1 MSRSARGRGRETS
14 GGRYI
19 VVGLMAL
26 AVLVGGLV
34 LARPW
39 SWCPVDW
46 SGASRIELIAKFADV
61 TLDGRRYRIGGD
73 ALLDYGLRVLTT
85 PVDQLLYRTQ
95 GERHPLTVIANISA
109 ESRDALD
116 EPEFTC
122 VRATL
127 GSANWSQR
135 PITFGTQ
142 TLADGYPPGAP
153 PPQRNEAWRQAVAKD
168 GPEWPAG
175 ESISLEL
182 WLSVRGQRY
191 VVALPPFALLK
202 GG

>member
-1 MSRSARGRGRETS
+1 MSART
-14 GGRYI
+14 YI
-19 VVGLMAL
+19 VVGL
-26 AVLVGGLV
+26 AVLAIVGSTLV

-39 SWCPVDW
+39 SWCPLDW
-46 SGASRIELIAKFADV
+46 SGASRIELTAKFADV
-61 TLDGRRYRIGGD
+61 TLDRQYRIGGD
-73 ALLDYGLRVLTT
+73 ALLDYGSRVLTT
-85 PVDQLLYRTQ
+85 PVDQLVYRIQ

-109 ESRDALD
+109 ESRDALGQ
-116 EPEFTC
+116 PEFTC

-127 GSANWSQR
+127 GSATWSQR
-135 PITFGTQ
+135 PTTHSTQ

-153 PPQRNEAWRQAVAKD
+153 PPHPNEAWRQAVAND

-175 ESISLEL
+175 EPIGLEL

-191 VVALPPFALLK
+191 VVALPPFVLRK